1 MKRGS
6 LLLSALL
13 LTALVGCASDL
24 APDAA
29 APEGPGLKPARGGIP
44 VGEFERQQRERAE
57 WLEQRGR
64 LGEAAWAWEVLTVLR
79 PREYDARLADVRRR
93 IDAAVDER
101 LPKARAE
108 LKHGDFD
115 AAERSYLA
123 VLALQPPDAAEQAE
137 AADALRQIDRARNKR
152 DFLGQPS
159 RVTLLRKGAMW
170 PPPESDPVEL
180 EHASMLAG
188 QGELEDAI
196 AILERRL
203 KESPRDAPARRL
215 LADLLVNQAT
225 AQHERGENGAARATL
240 ARALKVEPAHG
251 AGLNLQRKLA
261 AAGR

>member
-6 LLLSALL
+6 LLVPVLL
-13 LTALVGCASDL
+13 LSALVGCASNV
-24 APDAA
+24 APGAA
-29 APEGPGLKPARGGIP
+29 APEGPGLKPSRGGMS
-44 VGEFERQQRERAE
+44 VREFERQQRERAE

-64 LGEAAWAWEVLTVLR
+64 LGEAAWVWEVLTVLR
-79 PREYDARLADVRRR
+79 PREYEARLADVRKR

-101 LPKARAE
+101 MPKARAE
-108 LKHGDFD
+108 LKRGDLD

-123 VLALQPPDAAEQAE
+123 VLALQPPDPAEQTE
-137 AADALRQIDRARNKR
+137 AADALRQIDRTRNKR

-159 RVTLLRKGAMW
+159 RVTLLRKGAVW
-170 PPPESDPVEL
+170 PPPDSDPVEL
-180 EHASMLAG
+180 EHASMLAS

-203 KESPRDAPARRL
+203 KESPRDTPARSL

-240 ARALKVEPAHG
+240 AKALKVEPANG

-261 AAGR
+261 TAKR